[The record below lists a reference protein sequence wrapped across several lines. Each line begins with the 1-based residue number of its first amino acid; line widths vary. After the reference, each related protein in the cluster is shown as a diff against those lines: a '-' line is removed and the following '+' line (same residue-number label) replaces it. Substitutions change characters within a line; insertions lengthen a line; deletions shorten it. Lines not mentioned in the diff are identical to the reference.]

1 MLMTTPSPPFKSAQ
15 TLAVHGG
22 TTFPKTGYGISEPI
36 VHTAPFTY
44 HNTADLKNVMT
55 HRVEKQPIDRRGYAR
70 QGNPTVL
77 AVAERLAAIEGAE
90 NVVLTQSGMKA
101 ISAVLLTFL
110 SAGDRLILTSNLY
123 RHTYN
128 VAQRLLARF
137 GVETVV
143 VPFGDYAALEA
154 AITPNT
160 KLMFSEALTNPNVRV
175 LDLERFAAIGKAHD
189 VLTVVDAT
197 LATPLNV
204 RPIAHGIDIVV
215 HSASKYFSGHNDIL
229 AGAIACRQAHW
240 QPLMDL
246 LNWTGGLLD
255 PNSAFLLARGLK
267 TLAVRVQL
275 QNETCRQLAQW
286 LAAHPRV
293 VKVWHPDLAS
303 HPEHTLAQRTLNG
316 CGGLF
321 SFELEGGLAEG
332 EAVLDKLQLAL
343 IGPSLGGA
351 ECLVSHPSVTTWW
364 DKTAEER
371 AAAGIKDNLIRV
383 SVGLE
388 AVEDLIADFAQALDK

>member
-1 MLMTTPSPPFKSAQ
+1 MPTNPTRQFQSPHTA
-15 TLAVHGG
+15 AVHAG
-22 TTFPKTGYGISEPI
+22 TTFPKTGHGISEPI

-44 HNTADLKNVMT
+44 TDTADLRNVMT
-55 HRVEKQPIDRRGYAR
+55 HRVQKKQIDRRGYAR

-77 AVAERLAAIEGAE
+77 SVADRIAALEGSEAA
-90 NVVLTQSGMKA
+90 VLTQSGMKA
-101 ISAVLLTFL
+101 ISAVMLTFL
-110 SAGDRLILTSNLY
+110 SAGDRLVLTSNLY

-128 VAQRLLARF
+128 VAQKLLEKF
-137 GVETVV
+137 GVETVI
-143 VPFGDYAALEA
+143 VPFGDYDALEA

-160 KLMFSEALTNPNVRV
+160 KMLFSEALTNPNVRV
-175 LDLERFAAIGKAHD
+175 LDLEKFAALGQKHQ

-204 RPIAHGIDIVV
+204 RPIAYGIDIVV

-229 AGAIACRQAHW
+229 AGAIACRYELW

-267 TLAVRVQL
+267 TLAVRVQH

-286 LAAHPRV
+286 LEDHPRV
-293 VKVWHPDLAS
+293 TKVWHPDLES
-303 HPEHTLAQRTLNG
+303 HPEHDLAQRTLSG

-321 SFELEGGLAEG
+321 SFELEGDLADG
-332 EAVLDKLQLAL
+332 EAVLDKMQLAI

-364 DKTAEER
+364 DKTAAER

-388 AVEDLIADFAQALDK
+388 SVEDLIADFAQALG